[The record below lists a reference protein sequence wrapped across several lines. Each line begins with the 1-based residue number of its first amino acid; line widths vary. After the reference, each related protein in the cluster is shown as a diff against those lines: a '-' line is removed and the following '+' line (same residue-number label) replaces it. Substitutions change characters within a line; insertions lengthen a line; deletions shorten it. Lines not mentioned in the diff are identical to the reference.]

1 MMNGNE
7 LKETEI
13 ETNKLRK
20 LIKVIWRLQ
29 YMDDCIR
36 FPILA
41 LWFEVMHIIHI
52 KLYTFLTKTLE
63 KTNQPILKKL

>member
-7 LKETEI
+7 SKETEI

-20 LIKVIWRLQ
+20 LTKVIWRLQ
-29 YMDDCIR
+29 FKDDWTR

-41 LWFEVMHIIHI
+41 LWFEIMHIIHI
-52 KLYTFLTKTLE
+52 KLYSPYQDTGENT
-63 KTNQPILKKL
+63 PAHPKKL